1 MPFSPQLIELLAPE
15 PSEARVLVLEHEH
28 PLACSVQSLL
38 SKQERA
44 RSRRYRDQQDR
55 FAAATS
61 WGMLRLGMALLSNR
75 CPSDLVISRD
85 EMGRPYVQ
93 GISREVADI
102 NISRRR
108 GCCVMV
114 LSRGGPCGV
123 DIERVDHEM
132 IHEELQRTMLSEH
145 ELAVSTDPAVSFY
158 KRWSALE
165 AVLKADGRGLSDGT
179 GAAKR
184 LESLDSTK
192 ELWACGQRNWEVH
205 PIQAP
210 TGFVAC
216 VAVPEGFRR
225 CEQIGMD
232 GLKGLADTRILCAL
246 KDLGQP

>member
-1 MPFSPQLIELLAPE
+1 MPLSPQLKELLAPE
-15 PSEARVLVLEHEH
+15 PGEARVLVLEHEH
-28 PLACSVQSLL
+28 PFACSVQGLL

-44 RSRRYRDQQDR
+44 RSRRYRDHQDR

-61 WGMLRLGMALLSNR
+61 WGLLRMGMALLSNR
-75 CPSDLVISRD
+75 CPSELVISRD
-85 EMGRPYVQ
+85 EMGRPYIP

-108 GCCVMV
+108 GCCAMV

-123 DIERVDHEM
+123 DIERVDYKM

-145 ELAVSTDPAVSFY
+145 ELAVSADPEVSFY
-158 KRWSALE
+158 ERWSSLE

-179 GAAKR
+179 GAAQR
-184 LESLDSTK
+184 LNSPDSSL
-192 ELWACGQRNWEVH
+192 EQWVCGQRNWEVR

-210 TGFVAC
+210 PGFVAC
-216 VAVPEGFRR
+216 IAVPEGFGR
-225 CEQIGMD
+225 CDQIGIED
-232 GLKGLADTRILCAL
+232 LKGLADTRTLCAL